1 MGMREKLKVYE
12 NEKITILAT
21 YKKYAIT
28 NHRRNNLFVNVTDMN
43 NNELTEHCWIKLK
56 KSQEK
61 LLVSKHTYSLKG
73 TITTYYKRGKDGS
86 KEIDYCLSVLGEV
99 LPMLRRYT
107 RR

>member
-1 MGMREKLKVYE
+1 MREKLRVYE
-12 NEKITILAT
+12 NKEITILTT

-28 NHRRNNLFVNVTDMN
+28 NHRRNNLFVNITDMN

-61 LLVSKHTYSLKG
+61 LLESKHTYSLRG

-86 KEIDYCLSVLGEV
+86 KEMDYCLCDVIEV
-99 LPMLRRYT
+99 KEVI
-107 RR
+107 

>member
-1 MGMREKLKVYE
+1 MREKLRVYE
-12 NEKITILAT
+12 NKEVTILAT

-28 NHRRNNLFVNVTDMN
+28 NHRRNNLFVNITDMN

-61 LLVSKHTYSLKG
+61 ILESKHTYSLKG

-86 KEIDYCLSVLGEV
+86 KVMDYCLCNITEV
-99 LPMLRRYT
+99 KEVI
-107 RR
+107 

>member
-1 MGMREKLKVYE
+1 MREKLKVYE

-28 NHRRNNLFVNVTDMN
+28 NHRRNNLFVNITDMN

-73 TITTYYKRGKDGS
+73 TITTYYKRGKDGC
-86 KEIDYCLSVLGEV
+86 KVMDYCLCDVTEV
-99 LPMLRRYT
+99 KEVI
-107 RR
+107 